1 MFLRTE
7 KHVSLGKAVCVKIMI
22 KDKFIVC
29 PSNISS
35 FIANVFC
42 KIHLVFFV
50 NILLQCKPADVVISY
65 HSKLSINAWPQH
77 YTYEIFNQFN
87 CVPKRKKFIFMLVL
101 VGSTKHKRVLFM
113 NECLNIYA

>member
-22 KDKFIVC
+22 KDKMFVC

-35 FIANVFC
+35 FRANVFC

-65 HSKLSINAWPQH
+65 YSKLSINAWPEH
-77 YTYEIFNQFN
+77 YTYEILL
-87 CVPKRKKFIFMLVL
+87 CTKKKEINLHARLM
-101 VGSTKHKRVLFM
+101 GSTKHKLVST
-113 NECLNIYA
+113 